1 MTFELLV
8 FYLFSAI
15 VVFSAFRVITVN
27 NPVFAAMFL
36 VLTFFTCSAIWMLLE
51 AEFLAITLVLVY
63 VGAVMVLFLFVV
75 MMLDINVVP
84 LKEGFVKYLPVGLFV
99 GAVMLV
105 EMVFL
110 ITQRYF
116 RNEDFPP
123 PARVD
128 AEFSNTEALG
138 RVLYSDYLFQFEIAA
153 IILLVA
159 IVAAIALTMRRR
171 PETKYQRPAQQIEVR
186 RADRVR
192 MVSNPTPA
200 AASAPSASGGDT
212 RSAPDQG
219 GQS

>member
-1 MTFELLV
+1 MSFEIVV
-8 FYLFSAI
+8 FYLFAAI

-36 VLTFFTCSAIWMLLE
+36 VLTFFTCAAIWMLLE

-75 MMLDINVVP
+75 MMLDVNVVP
-84 LKEGFVKYLPVGLFV
+84 LKEGFVKYLPVGLMV
-99 GAVMLV
+99 GAIMLV

-116 RNEDFPP
+116 KNESFPP

-128 AEFSNTEALG
+128 ADYSNTEVLG

-171 PETKYQRPAQQIEVR
+171 PETKYQRPAQQIDINKS
-186 RADRVR
+186 DRVR
-192 MVSNPTPA
+192 VVSMPSSAPANARGA
-200 AASAPSASGGDT
+200 AATAGNGGT
-212 RSAPDQG
+212 EG
-219 GQS
+219 GQP